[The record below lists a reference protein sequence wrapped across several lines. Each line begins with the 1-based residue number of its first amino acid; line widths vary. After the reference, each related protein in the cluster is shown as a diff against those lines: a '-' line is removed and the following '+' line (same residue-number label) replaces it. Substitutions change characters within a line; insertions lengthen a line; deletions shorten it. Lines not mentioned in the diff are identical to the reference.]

1 MFASYESERMKA
13 RNGRSCCNSIESF
26 TSFSKRWVIFPEKQV
41 LVRQPAAPLLR
52 WKCSQLLLTPPRSPA
67 YD

>member
-13 RNGRSCCNSIESF
+13 GNGRSCCNLTESF
-26 TSFSKRWVIFPEKQV
+26 TSFSKRCVIFAESRS

-52 WKCSQLLLTPPRSPA
+52 WKCSQLLLTPPRSAA